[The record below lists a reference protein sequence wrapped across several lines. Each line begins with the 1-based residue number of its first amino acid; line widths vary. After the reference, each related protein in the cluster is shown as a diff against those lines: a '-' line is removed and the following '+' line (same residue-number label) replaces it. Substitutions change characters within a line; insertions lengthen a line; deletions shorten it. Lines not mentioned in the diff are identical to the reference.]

1 MDADS
6 HLRTYSAAELERL
19 ASQQLQELKKLGHFT
34 TPIDIETIVEK
45 LYGIEIEVQRGLKE
59 QYSIWGF
66 VGVDQD
72 TNEFVIVVDDQLL
85 DLAHLSKIYRMTIA
99 EEFAHI
105 CLHGKAI
112 RNVKTPEDFRTLHN
126 HQDWHDHDRN
136 AKRLAAALLIP
147 AENVLKDSRKL
158 YKQMVG
164 IAGYG
169 NPQAIKKHLAN
180 ELAEKYRV
188 SVAAMKYRLTEWPVN
203 VDDKVDSAMREKLDF
218 LD

>member
-1 MDADS
+1 MGADS
-6 HLRTYSAAELERL
+6 HLQTYGAAESERL

-34 TPIDIETIVEK
+34 IPIDIETIAEK
-45 LYGIEIEVQRGLKE
+45 LCGIEIEVQRGLKE
-59 QYSIWGF
+59 QNSLWGF

-72 TNEFVIVVDDQLL
+72 TDEFVIVVDDQLL
-85 DLAHLSKIYRMTIA
+85 DLAHLSKIYRMTVA

-105 CLHGKAI
+105 CLHGEAI
-112 RNVKTPEDFRTLHN
+112 RNVRTLKDFRTLHN
-126 HQDWHDHDRN
+126 HPGWHDHDRN
-136 AKRLAAALLIP
+136 AKRLAAALLMP
-147 AENVLKDSRKL
+147 AGSILRDSRKL
-158 YKQMVG
+158 YKQMVD

-169 NPQAIKKHLAN
+169 NPQAIKKHMAN

-203 VDDKVDSAMREKLDF
+203 VDNRVDSAMREKLDF

>member
-1 MDADS
+1 MGADN
-6 HLRTYSAAELERL
+6 HLRTYSISDLERL

-34 TPIDIETIVEK
+34 IPIDIETIVEK
-45 LYGIEIEVQRGLKE
+45 LCGIDIEVQRGLKE
-59 QYSIWGF
+59 LHNTWGL

-72 TNEFVIVVDDQLL
+72 TEEFVIVVDDQLS
-85 DLAHLSKIYRMTIA
+85 DLAHLSKIYRMTVA

-105 CLHGKAI
+105 RLHGKAI
-112 RNVKTPEDFRTLHN
+112 KNVRTPEDFRTLHN
-126 HQDWHDHDRN
+126 HRDWHEQDRN
-136 AKRLAAALLIP
+136 AKRFAAALLMP

-169 NPQAIKKHLAN
+169 DPQAIKKHLAN
-180 ELAEKYRV
+180 ELSEKYGV
-188 SVAAMKYRLTEWPVN
+188 SVATMKYRLTEWPVS
-203 VDDKVDSAMREKLDF
+203 VDDKVDSAMKEKLDF